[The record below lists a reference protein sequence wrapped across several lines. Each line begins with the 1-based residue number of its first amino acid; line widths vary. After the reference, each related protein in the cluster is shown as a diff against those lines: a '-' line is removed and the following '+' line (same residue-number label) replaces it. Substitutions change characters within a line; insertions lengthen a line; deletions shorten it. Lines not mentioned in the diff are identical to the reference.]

1 MQCIA
6 VTNFNSVSCKYIFKQ
21 FYAAGQL
28 NRLELFHMAQRLEKL
43 AILFAD
49 ICGSTALY
57 EKLGDDLARKIISRC
72 ITTMTSRIPAYQGK
86 LIKTIGDE
94 IMVTFPSAEAAFN
107 AACAMHLAMKND
119 QPLDDTPLH
128 IRIGFNFGEVIQE
141 SDDVFGNTVNVA
153 ARVAAITRAGQTMA
167 TQAVFIALPADLR
180 NRMRQILRA
189 EFKGKQEYHEVYQVI
204 CEQEDTLS
212 TRFGMPAYRKPP
224 DNDEEMLLRYRD
236 QTFRIDNEHRSA
248 VLGRDETC
256 DLVVLGD
263 LASRLHINIELRSG
277 KFIITDRST
286 NGTYIRFSDGSVAH
300 ITREEISL
308 KGNGFISLGQSFAEN
323 PADVVEF
330 LISPAHAR
338 HRHAQ

>member
-1 MQCIA
+1 
-6 VTNFNSVSCKYIFKQ
+6 
-21 FYAAGQL
+21 
-28 NRLELFHMAQRLEKL
+28 MAQRLKKL

-72 ITTMTSRIPAYQGK
+72 INTMTGKITAYQGK
-86 LIKTIGDE
+86 LVKTIGDE
-94 IMVTFPSAEAAFN
+94 IMVTFPSAEAAFH
-107 AACAMHLAMKND
+107 AACAMQLAVDND
-119 QPLDDTPLH
+119 QPLDNFPLH
-128 IRIGFNFGEVIQE
+128 VRIGFNFGEVIQE

-153 ARVAAITRAGQTMA
+153 ARVAAITRASQIMA
-167 TQAVFIALPADLR
+167 TQAVFVALPPDLK

-236 QTFRIDNEHRSA
+236 QAFRINSEHKSA

-256 DLVVLGD
+256 DLVVQSD
-263 LASRLHINIELRSG
+263 LASRLHINIELRFG
-277 KFIITDRST
+277 KFIIADQST
-286 NGTYIRFSDGSVAH
+286 NGTYIRFNDGSVVH

-308 KGNGFISLGQSFAEN
+308 TGNGSISLGQSFAEH
-323 PADVVEF
+323 PAEVVEF
-330 LISPAHAR
+330 SISPAR
-338 HRHAQ
+338 GQQGKPK